1 MGITKDSKETLSREI
16 ERLNVQKEIVVQRI
30 KKLGDKKD
38 QLVMKRDALTA
49 EIQNMKTDT
58 GE

>member
-16 ERLNVQKEIVVQRI
+16 ERLNGQKEIVVQRI